1 MAAAEEEA
9 EAVLVDQGAGAEV
22 AACGLLGEA
31 AAAAAKADSGAVTA
45 AAKVAV
51 DLGAAAAAT
60 AEEPEAAWG
69 TAGAM
74 ELLPA
79 VPEEEQIRG
88 AVEAAEAPLGKIKA
102 ILGEAVQPLLAA
114 MHGEEALGVQLQPV
128 AEPEEA
134 MAPELAAAP
143 VAEWEDR

>member
-22 AACGLLGEA
+22 AACGLLGE